1 MKKLMTIM
9 MVVMALTLIGC
20 AKKMTLTE
28 PVEEVIPTSTAT
40 ITMTQTVATPN
51 YTQTAIAATQTF
63 VANYTKT
70 ATPTATVTRT
80 PLTPFTPSSTRTIT
94 PIVTPTHTTVP
105 LNCIYCG
112 PNSTYTTNLVP
123 DSNGWVAIDRTEV
136 LNPSELVI
144 TNTYTKSIYWYT
156 KLRLIYH
163 TTDFNGY
170 TLSVVLADQYNNRIT
185 TSTAIYYGPYE
196 GPSYGDMGAVI
207 EYQLPFGTFT
217 QSSTNPRTRN
227 ETLADIK
234 TIRIFN
240 VTAGRILT
248 IKSIMAE

>member
-1 MKKLMTIM
+1 M
-9 MVVMALTLIGC
+9 MVVMALALIGC

-80 PLTPFTPSSTRTIT
+80 PLTPFTPSSTRTTT

-123 DSNGWVAIDRTEV
+123 DSNGWVAIDRTYAP
-136 LNPSELVI
+136 NPTELVI
-144 TNTYTKSIYWYT
+144 TNTYTKSIYWYA
-156 KLRLIYH
+156 KLRMIYH
-163 TTDFNGY
+163 TAGMDTY
-170 TLSVVLADQYNNRIT
+170 TISIILADQYNNRIT
-185 TSTAIYYGPYE
+185 TQAGIYYG
-196 GPSYGDMGAVI
+196 GSYGDMGAVI
-207 EYQLPFGTFT
+207 EYHEPFGIFT

-227 ETLADIK
+227 QTLADIK
-234 TIRIFN
+234 TIRISGVASGN
-240 VTAGRILT
+240 ILT